1 VAGNQFFGL
10 SSPTPPSPAAE
21 PEAMQNLSIV
31 IPVYNE
37 ESNIGPLIGRIREV
51 MAGWNGTVEI
61 LFVDDGS
68 RDRTL
73 ELLKEAQVEDPRI
86 RIVHFHRNMGQT
98 AAMAA
103 GFRLA
108 RGEVIATLDAD
119 LQNDPLE
126 IPRLAAM
133 LTDWDLV
140 CGVRTRRRDT
150 LWKRISSRI
159 GNGFR
164 NWLTGDNI
172 IDTGC
177 TLKAYRREC
186 LDGLE
191 LYNGM
196 HRFLPT
202 LIKMRGYRV
211 TQVPVTH
218 HPRLAGVTKYGT
230 WGRLVKG
237 LEDVLAVR
245 WMKKNHISFES
256 NLQIIERDSTG
267 QPKAGANEVAK
278 MR

>member
-1 VAGNQFFGL
+1 
-10 SSPTPPSPAAE
+10 
-21 PEAMQNLSIV
+21 MQNLSIV

-37 ESNIGPLIGRIREV
+37 EDNIGPLVTRITEAV
-51 MAGWNGTVEI
+51 SGWGGAVEI

-68 RDRTL
+68 SDQTL
-73 ELLKEAQVEDPRI
+73 DLLKEAQAADPRI
-86 RIVHFHRNMGQT
+86 RIAHFRKNMGQT

-108 RGEVIATLDAD
+108 RGEVVATIDAD
-119 LQNDPLE
+119 LQNDPME
-126 IPRLAAM
+126 IPRLAGM
-133 LTDWDLV
+133 LDDWDVV
-140 CGVRTRRRDT
+140 CGVRTQRKDT

-164 NWLTGDNI
+164 NWVTGDNI
-172 IDTGC
+172 VDTGC

-191 LYNGM
+191 LYKGM

-211 TQVPVTH
+211 TQVPVSH
-218 HPRLAGVTKYGT
+218 HPRLAGETKYGT

-237 LEDVLAVR
+237 LEDVFAVR
-245 WMKKNHISFES
+245 WMKKNHIGFES
-256 NLQIIERDSTG
+256 NLQLIERDSAA
-267 QPKAGANEVAK
+267 QQKVSLNKAVK
-278 MR
+278 R

>member
-1 VAGNQFFGL
+1 
-10 SSPTPPSPAAE
+10 
-21 PEAMQNLSIV
+21 MRNLSIV

-37 ESNIGPLIGRIREV
+37 EDNIGPLVARIAEA
-51 MAGWNGTVEI
+51 MAGWEGTVEI

-68 RDRTL
+68 SDRTL
-73 ELLKEAQVEDPRI
+73 DLLKEAQAKDSRVRI
-86 RIVHFHRNMGQT
+86 AHFHKNMGQT

-108 RGEVIATLDAD
+108 RGEVIATIDAD
-119 LQNDPLE
+119 LQNDPME
-126 IPRLAAM
+126 IPRLAGM

-140 CGVRTRRRDT
+140 CGIRPRRQDT
-150 LWKRISSRI
+150 LWKRISSLV

-164 NWLTGDNI
+164 NWVTDDNI

-177 TLKAYRREC
+177 TLKAYQREC
-186 LDGLE
+186 LEGLE
-191 LYNGM
+191 LYKGM

-211 TQVPVTH
+211 TQVPVSH
-218 HPRLAGVTKYGT
+218 HPRLAGETKYGT

-256 NLQIIERDSTG
+256 NLQLIERESAELYKVHING
-267 QPKAGANEVAK
+267 KAK
-278 MR
+278 K

>member
-1 VAGNQFFGL
+1 
-10 SSPTPPSPAAE
+10 
-21 PEAMQNLSIV
+21 MQNLSIV

-37 ESNIGPLIGRIREV
+37 EDNIGPLVARIAEA

-68 RDRTL
+68 SDRTL
-73 ELLKEAQVEDPRI
+73 DLLKEAQAADARVRI
-86 RIVHFHRNMGQT
+86 AHFRKNMGQT

-119 LQNDPLE
+119 LQNDPME

-133 LTDWDLV
+133 LNDWDVV
-140 CGVRTRRRDT
+140 CGVRTRRKDT

-172 IDTGC
+172 VDTGC

-191 LYNGM
+191 LYRGM

-211 TQVPVTH
+211 TQVPVSH
-218 HPRLAGVTKYGT
+218 HPRLAGETKYGT
-230 WGRLVKG
+230 WGRLAKG
-237 LEDVLAVR
+237 IQDVWAVR
-245 WMKKNHISFES
+245 WMRKNYIGFES
-256 NLQIIERDSTG
+256 NLQLIERDSAG
-267 QPKAGANEVAK
+267 QQKARINETAK
-278 MR
+278 R

>member
-1 VAGNQFFGL
+1 
-10 SSPTPPSPAAE
+10 
-21 PEAMQNLSIV
+21 MQNLSIV

-37 ESNIGPLIGRIREV
+37 EDNIGPLVARITDAISAWE
-51 MAGWNGTVEI
+51 GSVEI

-68 RDRTL
+68 SDRTL
-73 ELLKEAQVEDPRI
+73 DLLKEAQARDERI
-86 RIVHFHRNMGQT
+86 RIAHFRKNMGQT

-108 RGEVIATLDAD
+108 RGEVVATIDAD

-126 IPRLAAM
+126 IPRMAAM
-133 LTDWDLV
+133 LDDWDVV
-140 CGVRTRRRDT
+140 CGVRTRRKDT

-164 NWLTGDNI
+164 NWITGDNI

-191 LYNGM
+191 LFKGM

-211 TQVPVTH
+211 TQVPVSH

-237 LEDVLAVR
+237 LEDVWAVR
-245 WMKKNHISFES
+245 WMKKNHIGFES
-256 NLQIIERDSTG
+256 NLQLIDRDS
-267 QPKAGANEVAK
+267 AGKQESHVNETAK
-278 MR
+278 R